1 MGNFSDKPSPMPNT
15 NVKFVQ
21 CKSGRWLAYY
31 YHRKDI
37 IAMGHTARQALIN
50 LIKKYR
56 ILRKHEAA

>member
-1 MGNFSDKPSPMPNT
+1 MPNT

-50 LIKKYR
+50 LLKKYR
-56 ILRKHEAA
+56 IARKHEAA